1 MLRPLTEPIVC
12 PPPENPLGLP
22 DEKMLWQQFKNGS
35 KQSFSALYKS
45 HYAALYNYG
54 CHLVRD
60 KDLVKDSIHDLFF
73 TLWKNRGQV
82 TTPLSVRN
90 YLFTAFKRKVI
101 DLARQQGRFSDRYE
115 ESDFEIMRSPE
126 YELIREQAREERDGQ
141 LQRALNGLTK
151 RQREAIYLRYFE
163 NMTYPELA
171 SVLECDVNSVYVLMS
186 RAMEALR
193 RSFCPLII
201 LACLHWSMAGRHWVD

>member
-1 MLRPLTEPIVC
+1 MLSQLTEPMVC
-12 PPPENPLGLP
+12 RQPEKGPGLP
-22 DEKMLWQQFKNGS
+22 DEGTLWQEFKGGD

-60 KDLVKDSIHDLFF
+60 NDLVKDSIHDLFF
-73 TLWKNRGQV
+73 TLWKNRGQLAS
-82 TTPLSVRN
+82 PLSVRH

-101 DLARQQGRFSDRYE
+101 DLARQQGRFSGRCH
-115 ESDFEIMRSPE
+115 ESDFEIVLSPE
-126 YELIREQAREERDGQ
+126 HDLIREQAGEERGRQ

-193 RSFCPLII
+193 RSFCPLIF
-201 LACLHWSMAGRHWVD
+201 LALLGQ

>member
-1 MLRPLTEPIVC
+1 MFSQLPEPIVC
-12 PPPENPLGLP
+12 RQPEEPQGLP
-22 DEKMLWQQFKNGS
+22 DARTLWQQFKGGD
-35 KQSFSALYKS
+35 KQSFSVLYKT

-60 KDLVKDSIHDLFF
+60 KDLVEDSIHDLFF
-73 TLWKNRGQV
+73 TLWKNRDQL
-82 TTPLSVRN
+82 TMPLSVRH

-101 DLARQQGRFSDRYE
+101 DLTRQQGRFSDRYS
-115 ESDFEIMRSPE
+115 ESDFEIILSPE
-126 YELIREQAREERDGQ
+126 NELIHEQAREERVRQ

-186 RAMEALR
+186 RAMDALR
-193 RSFCPLII
+193 QSFCPLIF
-201 LACLHWSMAGRHWVD
+201 LALLGQ

>member
-1 MLRPLTEPIVC
+1 MLSQLPEPIVSRH
-12 PPPENPLGLP
+12 PEESLGLP
-22 DEKMLWQQFKNGS
+22 DERLLWQQFKGGD
-35 KQSFSALYKS
+35 KQSFSALYKT

-60 KDLVKDSIHDLFF
+60 NNLVKDSIHDLFF
-73 TLWKNRGQV
+73 TLWKNRDQLAV
-82 TTPLSVRN
+82 PLSVRH
-90 YLFTAFKRKVI
+90 YLFTAFKRKII
-101 DLARQQGRFSDRYE
+101 DLTRRQGRFSDGYQ

-126 YELIREQAREERDGQ
+126 YDLIHEQAHEERVGQ

-193 RSFCPLII
+193 RSFCPLIL
-201 LACLHWSMAGRHWVD
+201 LALLGHYTSH

>member
-1 MLRPLTEPIVC
+1 MLSQLPEPMVC
-12 PPPENPLGLP
+12 RQPETRQGLP
-22 DEKMLWQQFKNGS
+22 DERTLWQQFKGGD
-35 KQSFSALYKS
+35 KQSFSGLYKS

-60 KDLVKDSIHDLFF
+60 NDLVKDSIHDLFF
-73 TLWKNRGQV
+73 TLWKNRDQLA
-82 TTPLSVRN
+82 TPLSVRN

-101 DLARQQGRFSDRYE
+101 DLTRRQGRFSDRCH
-115 ESDFEIMRSPE
+115 ESDFEIVLSPE
-126 YELIREQAREERDGQ
+126 YELIREQAHEERITQ
-141 LQRALNGLTK
+141 LQRALNGLTR

-193 RSFCPLII
+193 RSFCPLIC
-201 LACLHWSMAGRHWVD
+201 LALLGQ

>member
-1 MLRPLTEPIVC
+1 MLSQLTEPIVC
-12 PPPENPLGLP
+12 RQPEEPQGLP
-22 DEKMLWQQFKNGS
+22 DERMLWQQFKSGD

-45 HYAALYNYG
+45 QYAALYNYG

-73 TLWKNRGQV
+73 TLWKNRTQL

-101 DLARQQGRFSDRYE
+101 DLARQQGRFSDRYD
-115 ESDFEIMRSPE
+115 ESDFEIILSPE
-126 YELIREQAREERDGQ
+126 YELILEQAREERAGQ
-141 LQRALNGLTK
+141 LRQALNGLTK

-193 RSFCPLII
+193 RSFLLLIF
-201 LACLHWSMAGRHWVD
+201 LALFGKV

>member
-1 MLRPLTEPIVC
+1 MVC
-12 PPPENPLGLP
+12 RQPEKPQGLP
-22 DEKMLWQQFKNGS
+22 DESTLWQQFKSGD
-35 KQSFSALYKS
+35 KQSFAVLYKT

-60 KDLVKDSIHDLFF
+60 KDLVEDSIHDLFF
-73 TLWKNRGQV
+73 TLWKHRGQLV
-82 TTPLSVRN
+82 TPLAVRN

-101 DLARQQGRFSDRYE
+101 DLARQQGRFSDRYD
-115 ESDFEIMRSPE
+115 ESDFEIMLSPE
-126 YELIREQAREERDGQ
+126 HELIREQAGEERGRQ

-163 NMTYPELA
+163 SMTYPELA

-193 RSFCPLII
+193 RSFCPLIF
-201 LACLHWSMAGRHWVD
+201 LALLGHWSIGQ

>member
-1 MLRPLTEPIVC
+1 MLSQLPEPIVC
-12 PPPENPLGLP
+12 RQPEGPQGLP
-22 DEKMLWQQFKNGS
+22 EERTLWQQFKGGD
-35 KQSFSALYKS
+35 KQSFSVLYKA

-60 KDLVKDSIHDLFF
+60 KDLVEDSIHDLFF
-73 TLWKNRGQV
+73 TLWKNRDQL
-82 TTPLSVRN
+82 TMPLSVRH

-101 DLARQQGRFSDRYE
+101 DLTRQQGRFSDRYS
-115 ESDFEIMRSPE
+115 ESDFEIILSPE
-126 YELIREQAREERDGQ
+126 NELIHEQAREERVRQ

-193 RSFCPLII
+193 RSFCPLFF
-201 LACLHWSMAGRHWVD
+201 LALLGQ

>member
-1 MLRPLTEPIVC
+1 MLSQLTEPIVC
-12 PPPENPLGLP
+12 RHAEEPPGFP
-22 DEKMLWQQFKNGS
+22 DERTLWQQFKGGD
-35 KQSFSALYKS
+35 KQSFSALYKT

-54 CHLVRD
+54 CHLVHN

-73 TLWKNRGQV
+73 TLWKNRDQL

-115 ESDFEIMRSPE
+115 DGDFEIILSPE
-126 YELIREQAREERDGQ
+126 YELIREQAREERAGQ

-193 RSFCPLII
+193 RSFCPLIF
-201 LACLHWSMAGRHWVD
+201 LTLLNQ